1 MLSPKLYLIRNKLE
15 KVNEIKQHFYV
26 DKDERLNIKFG
37 KYQILIF
44 KTNEYQIK
52 ENFQILSNSIKYLI
66 YLSVSTLFIYN
77 KSLIYF

>member
-44 KTNEYQIK
+44 KTNEYQI
-52 ENFQILSNSIKYLI
+52 
-66 YLSVSTLFIYN
+66 
-77 KSLIYF
+77 